1 MLFLKVLY
9 YISFFLKNIFGKN
22 IFDENIF
29 FFRNF
34 GGEYPRSLFPGE
46 KDLVHKEIFEGQ
58 PGAM

>member
-1 MLFLKVLY
+1 L
-9 YISFFLKNIFGKN
+9 
-22 IFDENIF
+22 
-29 FFRNF
+29 RNF